1 MRKMRTPLLEV
12 LRTYTME
19 QNNSIKFEYSK
30 ENLLVLLECGARP
43 KNSPYSHKQ
52 IAEWCEK
59 F

>member
-1 MRKMRTPLLEV
+1 MRTPLLEV